1 MVLRSSI
8 DLGTNTCLLLI
19 AECDGSGNVLRVVE
33 DVSTIVRL
41 GQGVDLNRKF
51 HPDATKRTSDCLMKY
66 SERVRA
72 HGLSPADTVAVATA
86 SARDVTNATEFFSAV
101 QTNSGFRFRTISGD
115 REAECSF
122 FGALL
127 PGMDEARWAVIDIGG
142 GSTEF
147 RSLRG
152 GLSLNVGSVRMTERF
167 LKSDPVTD
175 AEYDRCLRAVDE
187 ALLPMKSWREA
198 LPDGTSLLGV
208 AGTVVTL
215 ACWKAGL
222 ESFDPDII
230 HHTELTQETV
240 EKQVQELR
248 LRTVLERQT
257 LTGIEPA
264 RADVLLAGAMIL
276 WRSMV
281 VLDFPDVKVSTRGL
295 RFGVLRRQFDA

>member
-1 MVLRSSI
+1 MLRSSI

-19 AECDGSGNVLRVVE
+19 ADCDPKGNVLRVVE

-41 GQGVDLNRKF
+41 GQGVDQNRRF
-51 HPDATKRTSDCLMKY
+51 HPDAMKRTIDCLKGY

-72 HGLSPADTVAVATA
+72 HGLSPAETVAVATA
-86 SARDVTNATEFFSAV
+86 SARDVTNSEDFFSQVQAV
-101 QTNSGFRFRTISGD
+101 SGFRFQTISGD

-122 FGALL
+122 DGALL
-127 PGMDEARWAVIDIGG
+127 PGMDGQRWAVIDIGG
-142 GSTEF
+142 GSTELRTS
-147 RSLRG
+147 RSG
-152 GLSLNVGSVRMTERF
+152 QSLNIGSVRMTERY

-175 AEYDRCLRAVDE
+175 TEYDACLRAVDE
-187 ALLPMKSWREA
+187 ALGALQDWRSTLSE
-198 LPDGTSLLGV
+198 GTELLGV

-222 ESFDPDII
+222 SEFDPDAI
-230 HHTELTQETV
+230 HRLTLTREQVGE
-240 EKQVQELR
+240 QVQELR
-248 LRTVLERQT
+248 LRSVSERKT

-281 VLDFPDVKVSTRGL
+281 VLDFPRLRVSTRGL
-295 RFGVLRRQFDA
+295 RFGVLRR